1 MNKRPSPEFAKDIV
15 YMGHLFHLKNE
26 DGDRA
31 EYVAEDGQDCLP
43 SIVISR
49 NLYGYYEHTG
59 LIERR

>member
-1 MNKRPSPEFAKDIV
+1 MKTENCIEFAKDIV
-15 YMGHLFHLKNE
+15 YMGHLYHLKKE

-43 SIVISR
+43 SIITSR
-49 NLYGYYEHTG
+49 NLYGYYEYTG

>member
-1 MNKRPSPEFAKDIV
+1 MKKKPAPEFAKDIV
-15 YMGHLFHLKNE
+15 YMGHLFHLKAT
-26 DGDRA
+26 DGERA

-43 SIVISR
+43 SFTINR

>member
-1 MNKRPSPEFAKDIV
+1 MKRTSPEFAQEIV
-15 YMGHLFHLKNE
+15 YMGHLYHLKKE

-31 EYVAEDGQDCLP
+31 EYVAEDRQDCLP
-43 SIVISR
+43 SFGINK